1 MVTLVTSLNGRLYEK
16 YGRAMIGSFEACSS
30 DVKLIVVFEGEQPGD
45 LAQTGRSHAVIP
57 IESDDYD
64 RFHARFD
71 NDPKANGKFTA
82 QVEKNG
88 QMVTV
93 PAISYRFDLVQY
105 SFKIFALE
113 KARTLMAADEPFG
126 WLDADV
132 LCLRPFSSAD
142 LLPLFPGADEL
153 MSYIGRTHF
162 PPRGPHSECGFLGFN
177 PSHPRTDA
185 FLAHMKAL
193 YMTGEAMTLREWHD
207 SWLWDEVRREFEKE
221 SVRFKDL
228 SGPFAALDHP
238 FIHTGLGRF
247 FDHLKGPARKASG
260 RSSSA
265 DYQASNTPRV

>member
-1 MVTLVTSLNGRLYEK
+1 MVTLVTSLNKRLYEQ

-30 DVKLIVVFEGEQPGD
+30 DVKLIVVFEGEQPAD
-45 LAQTGRSHAVIP
+45 LAQTGRSHTVTP
-57 IESDDYD
+57 IESDDYH

-93 PAISYRFDLVQY
+93 PAVSYRFDLVQY

-113 KARTLMAADEPFG
+113 TARTLMAADEPFG

-142 LLPLFPGADEL
+142 LLPLFPAADEL
-153 MSYIGRTHF
+153 MSYVGRTHF

-177 PSHPRTDA
+177 PSHPRTTA
-185 FLAHMKAL
+185 FLERMKAL

-207 SWLWDEVRREFEKE
+207 SWLWDEVRREFEKDG
-221 SVRFKDL
+221 VRFKDL
-228 SGPFAALDHP
+228 SGPHAALDHP
-238 FIHTGLGRF
+238 FIHTGLGQF
-247 FDHLKGPARKASG
+247 FDHLKGPARKAAG

-265 DYQASNTPRV
+265 DYQASKTPRV